1 MKKYKNRKDAV
12 KTVVAILCAALMLTA
27 CGNAEADAM
36 EEIAASVTETTT
48 ESAEVLPTEKPA
60 AESTEAPAKTVDEGS
75 ATEPVEPVA
84 VTAEPDT
91 KPSAEPVAA
100 SAGAAAEAGY
110 TCTEMT
116 QTMYAK
122 SAVNVRDLPSTD
134 GKKIGSLKASEEIT
148 VTGKCDQ
155 TGWYRFDWNN
165 TTGYVSD
172 RYIVSEK
179 PAVNTVAANTTT
191 AGNSNTAGNQYASNT
206 GTDEFGI
213 SDAVIE
219 NFMKTHGDGS
229 TGNTDNKVVGNT
241 ITGKLSAENDYFD
254 RAAAEQVF
262 ASLNA
267 ERTAAGIPA
276 LIWSEDLYNIAVQR
290 CYENDVHAGAR
301 AGTGENQTVGS
312 GCDAATIHQKWHDSE
327 GHHNNYMNSTWTYG
341 AVAVRVLSNTLGGI
355 QLEPYHIAYEVF
367 SAGDNTAAN
376 SSVTINTPAQDNSVA
391 AAPKTADGNTGAS
404 SSNVGWSMTPP
415 TQEDGLKKWQEQN
428 PDVEVSFG
436 N

>member
-1 MKKYKNRKDAV
+1 MKHRTHKLAAKAV
-12 KTVVAILCAALMLTA
+12 AAILCAALMLTA
-27 CGNAEADAM
+27 CGGKETTSNETASTETTSATATEATSVESTEMTTTEAAVEPTEAPTETPAESPAPAV
-36 EEIAASVTETTT
+36 EPTAASVEPTT
-48 ESAEVLPTEKPA
+48 V
-60 AESTEAPAKTVDEGS
+60 ST
-75 ATEPVEPVA
+75 
-84 VTAEPDT
+84 
-91 KPSAEPVAA
+91 
-100 SAGAAAEAGY
+100 GY
-110 TCTEMT
+110 TYSELN

-134 GKKIGSLKASEEIT
+134 GKKIVSLKASQEIT

-155 TGWYRFDWNN
+155 TGWYRFELNN

-172 RYIVSEK
+172 KYIVSEK
-179 PAVNTVAANTTT
+179 PAVNTVAATGNNSTT
-191 AGNSNTAGNQYASNT
+191 GNQYASNT

-219 NFMKTHGDGS
+219 NFMKTHGDGG
-229 TGNTDNKVVGNT
+229 TGNTGNTVVGNT
-241 ITGKLSAENDYFD
+241 ITGNLSAENDYFD

-290 CYENDVHAGAR
+290 CYENDVHAGVR

-341 AVAVRVLSNTLGGI
+341 AVAVRVLSNTLGGM

-367 SAGDNTAAN
+367 SVGDSTNAN
-376 SSVTINTPAQDNSVA
+376 SSVTINTPVQDDSVA
-391 AAPKTADGNTGAS
+391 AAPKTADDGTSTS
-404 SSNVGWSMTPP
+404 SSNVGWSMTPS

>member
-1 MKKYKNRKDAV
+1 MKHRTHKPTAKAV
-12 KTVVAILCAALMLTA
+12 ATILCAALMLTA
-27 CGNAEADAM
+27 CGSKETTN
-36 EEIAASVTETTT
+36 TETTSVTTT
-48 ESAEVLPTEKPA
+48 ETTSVESTETTVAEPA
-60 AESTEAPAKTVDEGS
+60 AEPTVKPTETPTESETAP
-75 ATEPVEPVA
+75 TETAPVESPTPAVESTAAPVESTA
-84 VTAEPDT
+84 VST
-91 KPSAEPVAA
+91 
-100 SAGAAAEAGY
+100 GY
-110 TCTEMT
+110 TYSELS

-134 GKKIGSLKASEEIT
+134 GKKIGSLKASQEIT

-155 TGWYRFDWNN
+155 TGWYRFDLNG

-172 RYIVSEK
+172 KYIVSEK
-179 PAVNTVAANTTT
+179 PVSNIAAN
-191 AGNSNTAGNQYASNT
+191 GNSNTAGNQYASNT
-206 GTDEFGI
+206 ADDTFGI
-213 SDAVIE
+213 TEEQIE

-229 TGNTDNKVVGNT
+229 TGNTGNTVVGNT
-241 ITGKLSAENDYFD
+241 ITGNLSAENDYFD

-262 ASLNA
+262 ASINA

-290 CYENDVHAGAR
+290 CYENDIHAGMR
-301 AGTGENQTVGS
+301 AGTSENLTVGS
-312 GCDAATIHQKWHDSE
+312 GCDAATIHQKVHDSE
-327 GHHNNYMNSTWTYG
+327 GHRNNYMNSTWTYG
-341 AVAVRVLSNTLGGI
+341 AVAVRVLSNTLGGM

-367 SAGDNTAAN
+367 SAGDNNTAVN
-376 SSVTINTPAQDNSVA
+376 SSVTINTPVQDDSVA
-391 AAPKTADGNTGAS
+391 AAPKTADENTDTS

>member
-12 KTVVAILCAALMLTA
+12 KMVVAVLCAALMLTA

-60 AESTEAPAKTVDEGS
+60 AEPTEAPAKTVDEGS

-122 SAVNVRDLPSTD
+122 SAVNVRDLPNTD
-134 GKKIGSLKASEEIT
+134 GKKIGSLKASQEIT

-155 TGWYRFDWNN
+155 TGWYRFELNN

-172 RYIVSEK
+172 KYIVSEK
-179 PAVNTVAANTTT
+179 PAVNTVASTN
-191 AGNSNTAGNQYASNT
+191 NSNNTAGNTTAATQQNT
-206 GTDEFGI
+206 AAPAATP
-213 SDAVIE
+213 APAQ
-219 NFMKTHGDGS
+219 T
-229 TGNTDNKVVGNT
+229 TTTNTTPN
-241 ITGKLSAENDYFD
+241 SSEPYFD
-254 RAAAEQVF
+254 RAMAEQIF
-262 ASLNA
+262 ALVNADRVANGLNA
-267 ERTAAGIPA
+267 LE
-276 LIWSEDLYNIAVQR
+276 WSEDDYNIAMQR
-290 CYENDVHAGAR
+290 CCEDDGHNSMRGGTSENYAFGYTSA
-301 AGTGENQTVGS
+301 Q
-312 GCDAATIHQKWHDSE
+312 DAYQGWHDST
-327 GHHNNYMNSTWTYG
+327 GHRNNYLNATYTKS
-341 AVAVRVLSNTLGGI
+341 AVAARFTPLAGGALGYGTVFYQVFTWDTNTTAYS
-355 QLEPYHIAYEVF
+355 EPTIVT
-367 SAGDNTAAN
+367 NTE
-376 SSVTINTPAQDNSVA
+376 A
-391 AAPKTADGNTGAS
+391 AAPKTADENTDTS

>member
-1 MKKYKNRKDAV
+1 MKHRTHKLAAKAV
-12 KTVVAILCAALMLTA
+12 AAILCAALMLTA
-27 CGNAEADAM
+27 CGSKETTSNETAN
-36 EEIAASVTETTT
+36 TETT
-48 ESAEVLPTEKPA
+48 SV
-60 AESTEAPAKTVDEGS
+60 ESTEMTTTEAAVAEPTAEPTAEPAETPTESETAPTETTPAESPAPTVEPT
-75 ATEPVEPVA
+75 AAPVEPTA
-84 VTAEPDT
+84 VST
-91 KPSAEPVAA
+91 
-100 SAGAAAEAGY
+100 GY
-110 TCTEMT
+110 TYSELN

-134 GKKIGSLKASEEIT
+134 GKKIGSLKASQEIT

-155 TGWYRFDWNN
+155 TGWYRFELNN

-172 RYIVSEK
+172 KYIVSEK
-179 PAVNTVAANTTT
+179 PAVNTVAANNTT

-219 NFMKTHGDGS
+219 NFMKTHGDGA
-229 TGNTDNKVVGNT
+229 TGNTTTGNT
-241 ITGKLSAENDYFD
+241 STTNDYFD
-254 RAAAEQVF
+254 RAAAEQIF
-262 ASLNA
+262 ASVNA

-276 LIWSEDLYNIAVQR
+276 LTWSEDMYNIAVQR

-301 AGTGENQTVGS
+301 AGTIENYTTGNGS
-312 GCDAATIHQKWHDSE
+312 DAAAIHQKWHDSE
-327 GHHNNYMNSTWTYG
+327 GHRNTYMRAEYTYG
-341 AVAVRVLSNTLGGI
+341 AVAVRLVSNALGGI

-367 SAGDNTAAN
+367 DLNNTAAN
-376 SSVTINTPAQDNSVA
+376 SSVTINTPAQDDSVA
-391 AAPKTADGNTGAS
+391 AAPKTADENTDTS

-428 PDVEVSFG
+428 PDAEVSFG

>member
-12 KTVVAILCAALMLTA
+12 KMVVAVLCAACMLTA

-60 AESTEAPAKTVDEGS
+60 AEPTEAPAKTVDEGS

-122 SAVNVRDLPSTD
+122 SAVNVRDLPGTD
-134 GKKIGSLKASEEIT
+134 GKKIGSLKASQEII

-172 RYIVSEK
+172 KYIVSEK
-179 PAVNTVAANTTT
+179 PVSNVAT
-191 AGNSNTAGNQYASNT
+191 AGNSNTAGNQYANNT
-206 GTDEFGI
+206 VDDTFGI
-213 SDAVIE
+213 TEEQIE
-219 NFMKTHGDGS
+219 NFMKTHGDGG
-229 TGNTDNKVVGNT
+229 TGNTGNTVVGNT
-241 ITGKLSAENDYFD
+241 ITGNLSAENDYFD

-276 LIWSEDLYNIAVQR
+276 LTWSEDLYNIAVQR
-290 CYENDVHAGAR
+290 CYENDIHAGMR
-301 AGTGENQTVGS
+301 AGTSENLTVGN

-327 GHHNNYMNSTWTYG
+327 GHHNNYMNNTWTYG
-341 AVAVRVLSNTLGGI
+341 AVAVRVLSNTLGGM

-367 SAGDNTAAN
+367 SAGDSTNAN
-376 SSVTINTPAQDNSVA
+376 SSVTINTPVQDDSVA
-391 AAPKTADGNTGAS
+391 AAPKTADEN
-404 SSNVGWSMTPP
+404 
-415 TQEDGLKKWQEQN
+415 
-428 PDVEVSFG
+428 
-436 N
+436 